1 MRTRSLFFLLLL
13 SVLAVGA
20 RAQQPAPTVVSA
32 PSVFSYVAPSGW
44 VTISLPNSVYPTA
57 VENPNA
63 ADPKH
68 VKAFITI
75 TNDTSSNGL
84 TAWCT
89 QTMAKNKAQFALL
102 NATVGPLEP
111 FTTTAGA
118 NAYRATVD
126 LTARGKAVHY
136 FLYFF
141 AGSNDAKI
149 TVTCACA
156 SSDVAHYAPLFETA
170 MKTFIA
176 N

>member
-13 SVLAVGA
+13 AGFMVGA
-20 RAQQPAPTVVSA
+20 RADQPAPTVVSV
-32 PSVFSYVAPSGW
+32 PGVFSYVAPPGW
-44 VTISLPNSVYPTA
+44 VTINLPNSAYPTA

-75 TNDTSSNGL
+75 TNDTSSSGL

-89 QTMAKNKAQFALL
+89 QTMARNKAQFALL
-102 NATVGPLEP
+102 NATVGELEP

-118 NAYRATVD
+118 NAYRAPVD

-156 SSDVAHYAPLFETA
+156 TSDVVHYAPLFEAA
-170 MKTFIA
+170 MKSFIA